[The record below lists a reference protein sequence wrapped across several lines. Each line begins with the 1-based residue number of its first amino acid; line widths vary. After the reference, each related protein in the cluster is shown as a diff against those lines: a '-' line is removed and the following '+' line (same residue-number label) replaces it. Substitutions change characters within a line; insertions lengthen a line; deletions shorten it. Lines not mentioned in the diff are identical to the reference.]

1 MADIT
6 GSITKIRTSDN
17 NEHYINAK
25 YWDGHEWGELASA
38 LKYCG
43 ITTTKLTDGATTNPV
58 IIDNTNHTA
67 TAGCVVFYEDTEGGK
82 STTKEFVFNGSK
94 WELLGADSTYKVIQ
108 SSVSSPNANGSAMA
122 FIDTISQDA
131 NGVITVTKKY
141 CKKQYR
147 LEYTATS
154 SLGNISPC
162 NIESVLHEYDA
173 STGKGVFV
181 YDDAPTS
188 IITSAFADRT
198 SLTSITIPNSV
209 TSIGNSAFRDCIS
222 LTSITIPNSVTSIG
236 ESAFEYC
243 TSLTSV
249 TIPDSVTLIRNFAFL
264 GCSSLTSITIPDSV
278 TVIGEWT
285 FSGCTSLTS
294 VTIPDS
300 VTWIGDYAFQ
310 CSGLKSITI
319 PDSVT
324 SIGWSAFEDCYL
336 TSAIIGRGVTSI
348 QSVAFNRNLLKC
360 VYIKSIIP
368 PTNEDSELFWE
379 NQDIENIYVPINSLD
394 AYKSATNWSV
404 YADIMVGSEILS
416 LSDDSLMGISISLE
430 ERIKYLENIIEQI
443 VITK

>member
-1 MADIT
+1 MANIT

-58 IIDNTNHTA
+58 DIGGTNHTA

-108 SSVSSPNANGSAMA
+108 STVSSPNADGSAMA

-147 LEYTATS
+147 LEYTATE
-154 SLGNISPC
+154 SLGNLTPC
-162 NIESVLHEYDA
+162 NINSVLHEYDL
-173 STGKGVFV
+173 STGKGAFV
-181 YDDAPTS
+181 YDEAPTS
-188 IITSAFADRT
+188 IRDAAFAYYS
-198 SLTSITIPNSV
+198 SLTSITIPDSV
-209 TSIGNSAFRDCIS
+209 TEIGLEAFFD
-222 LTSITIPNSVTSIG
+222 
-236 ESAFEYC
+236 C

-249 TIPDSVTLIRNFAFL
+249 TIPDSVTSIGDYAFE
-264 GCSSLTSITIPDSV
+264 GCTSLKSITIPNSVTSIGEGAFYGCTSLTSITIPDSV
-278 TVIGEWT
+278 TWIGEWAFDSCNSLT
-285 FSGCTSLTS
+285 SVTIGNSVTSIGNYAFWNCYSLTS

-300 VTWIGDYAFQ
+300 VT
-310 CSGLKSITI
+310 
-319 PDSVT
+319 
-324 SIGWSAFEDCYL
+324 SIGNEVFEECSSL
-336 TSAIIGRGVTSI
+336 TFLYCKSPFPSTLTGTLGSPLNKI
-348 QSVAFNRNLLKC
+348 
-360 VYIKSIIP
+360 YIPI
-368 PTNEDSELFWE
+368 DSLSEY
-379 NQDIENIYVPINSLD
+379 QT
-394 AYKSATNWSV
+394 ATNWSQ
-404 YADIMVGSEILS
+404 YADIMVESEILS
-416 LSDDSLMGISISLE
+416 LSDDSLMSVSISLE
-430 ERIKYLENIIEQI
+430 ERIKHLENIIEQI